1 MAANMAR
8 PVLMSRSLGHLVALA
23 AVAIM
28 CLTSAA
34 EGAHINLV
42 LDLSTCSCRQ
52 HEHSAV
58 RRTAKL

>member
-1 MAANMAR
+1 M
-8 PVLMSRSLGHLVALA
+8 GHLVALV
-23 AVAIM
+23 AVAII
-28 CLTSAA
+28 CLTSGA
-34 EGAHINLV
+34 EGAHVNLV